1 VPVALLDSLNMF
13 FTGLEH
19 TAIASPD
26 PGRLARWYVEMLGF
40 VINFEYDGNYFVKAP
55 NGAMLELIP
64 AQGEWGENAMRTPGL
79 RHLAVMTSDFDTA
92 HAALQEKGVKFVTEP
107 YENQGN
113 RLVFFTDCD
122 GNLLHLIRRPQPLP

>member
-1 VPVALLDSLNMF
+1 ML

-19 TAIASPD
+19 TAIASYD
-26 PGRLARWYVEMLGF
+26 PQRLARWYVEMLGF

-64 AQGEWGENAMRTPGL
+64 AQGAPGENAMRTPGL
-79 RHLAVMTSDFDTA
+79 RHMALTAPDFD
-92 HAALQEKGVKFVTEP
+92 AAYASLKEKGVKFLGEP
-107 YENQGN
+107 FENQGN

-122 GNLLHLIRRPQPLP
+122 GNILHLILRPKPLP